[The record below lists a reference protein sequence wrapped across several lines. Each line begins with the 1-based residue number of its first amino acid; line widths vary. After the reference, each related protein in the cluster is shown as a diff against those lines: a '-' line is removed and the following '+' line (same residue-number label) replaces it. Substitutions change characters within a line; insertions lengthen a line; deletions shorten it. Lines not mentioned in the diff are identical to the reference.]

1 MARVGGPAHS
11 ARMFRNDSV
20 VAVYPTHN
28 AAELAIRELQHAG
41 FDMRQLSIVGK
52 DYHTDEHVVG
62 YYNTGDRVRAW
73 GRAGAFWGGIWGL
86 LFGSALFW
94 VPGFGPML
102 VAGPLVGWIVA
113 ALEGSVIGAGLSA
126 LAAGL
131 VSQGIPKDSVLRY
144 ETALG
149 IGKFVL
155 IAHGDT
161 AEATRAKG
169 ILHRSGPDLVDH
181 HLPSLSPAH

>member
-1 MARVGGPAHS
+1 MS
-11 ARMFRNDSV
+11 KTESV
-20 VAVYPTHN
+20 IAVYPTHS
-28 AAELAIRELQHAG
+28 AAELAVRELQDAG
-41 FDMRQLSIVGK
+41 FDMKQLSIFGK
-52 DYHTDEHVVG
+52 DYHTEEHVVG

-73 GRAGAFWGGIWGL
+73 GRAGAFWGGMWGL

-126 LAAGL
+126 LAAAL

-155 IAHGDT
+155 IANGDT
-161 AEATRAKG
+161 SAAARAKG
-169 ILHRSGPDLVDH
+169 ILHCSGPELVEH
-181 HLPSLSPAH
+181 HPSAMSPAI